1 MRFRTTLLPVL
12 ASALAVA
19 LVGGGAAPATAA
31 SPVGDVI
38 VTEIAPDNAG
48 GDTFEY
54 VEVVNT
60 TDADIVV
67 GGAGVS
73 LAYSYVDSDVRTR
86 DVPLTAPA
94 GTVLPAGTPVVFW
107 LTYTAGNVSTD
118 GLTAQDFRDYWAQ
131 VPGAE
136 GAGNYLVVP
145 VTGQP
150 GMANGGA
157 RGIRIVAADG
167 TAVSWSF
174 YPARPVATPDK
185 VAQFGRPADAAQPSM
200 TPLAS
205 TTPSPGVVDPTVIA
219 PTEPGDPGTGDPQPD
234 PALVA
239 SALQITELLPDST
252 NVGSADGFEFV
263 EVYNSSDS
271 PIDFSDYTLRYLYP
285 IDTVTN
291 STTALWPSSPRDVT
305 IPSGGRLV
313 LWVKNAANAA
323 LTRADFNTQFGTS
336 LTAGQLVDVVS
347 AGMANGSARG
357 MEIVT
362 NTGFALNRAFYN
374 MVVGVDDVNADQ
386 GIQYAF
392 DQADT
397 TKQTLLR
404 QAAASP
410 GAVTADQVP
419 AGLVVLPDDGA
430 APAVVDNTGDTV
442 DPALDFPID
451 LTVTDEQLVRTV
463 RLTVRND
470 IDADPVV
477 VDLTAAA
484 ADPADPAPGD
494 PFSSYVHSVAGVD
507 LYGKSWVE
515 YSVQVSD
522 GRNTATTPPRRV
534 TVTHDDAAPVRLNV
548 EEGQWFAGTARL
560 SAAGT
565 STPPDVEIS
574 VDGTPVAPTSASLE
588 REPYFAF
595 EAGGVNTFFRNGV
608 LIGSD
613 ILTIFDEGIFEGVE
627 TITTKVPLGYVTQGE
642 TLTMSVWA
650 GTKAAPEL
658 SVENNDDFTIQ
669 NLRLVLPDGRSLRPA
684 GYDDPARVLLMG
696 DSAGR
701 LDFYDAVFTLPD
713 DAFGALAHDWDT
725 TAAADGAH
733 TVGASS
739 GSDSVTRAVNVD
751 NTPPVVTSNLV
762 EGQEYRGEFVID
774 ADAADSGSGV
784 TGFVTTLDGRAVQL
798 PYRASS
804 VDLAG
809 GVHTLSLTATDAV
822 GNTTAA
828 AVAFSTPVEQPTG
841 VAVSPLEGAEV
852 VEGGVELRARVD
864 DPSGDALGVEF
875 SRGYRLDGA
884 TGGVTSRVG
893 TTEVS
898 TEVDAVEARALST
911 EEVAAI
917 GGVDG
922 LDTRVSSDTALP
934 FQVFDVAIPAEAGAD
949 YRTKLSWTGSA
960 NPGAKVLMYVRNA
973 STGAWEEIDRHVTV
987 DPEEVEFALTA
998 TVAAADHAANGTLS
1012 VLVQHSEGFAG
1023 APRSTRES
1031 VVTPLNA
1038 ADTPRSDYDFTL
1050 AWESDTQYYN
1060 ANPDFYKHQEAIHE
1074 YLLTQRDA
1082 TNLQYLTHTGDI
1094 VDDSRVVDQWTRAD
1108 AAYRGLD
1115 DAGLPYGV
1123 LAGNHDVDQMSNDYT
1138 AYSQWFGEARY
1149 ADNPWYGGSHLDN
1162 RGHYD
1167 LISAG
1172 GIDFI
1177 QVYMGWA
1184 PGDAEIAW
1192 MNEVLAQYPER
1203 KAILNLHEYMLTTGG
1218 LGPVPQRIYDEVIA
1232 TNPNV
1237 MMVMSGHYHDAFT
1250 RYDEFDD
1257 TGDGVADRTVA
1268 QMLFDYQGLA
1278 EGGLGFLRLLQF
1290 DNVGAEVTVR
1300 TYSPSLDQYNAVDPS
1315 LELAHQEF
1323 SIAYST
1329 LGITPRTKT
1338 LSTNAFTAEVQTTEL
1353 IGTVAGAASGT
1364 EAAAA
1369 WTDAPLGAVGWY
1381 VTVTD
1386 PYGAEFSS
1394 GVSTFRVVAAPT
1406 APDPGLPGLPG
1417 TPVEPGDGG
1426 GAPAPGAGPA
1436 GSGQAADV
1444 AGAPRTAAD
1453 RLLARTGGEP
1463 LALLPI
1469 GLALLLAL
1477 AGAAAVVIGRRRRV
1491 RELP

>member
-1 MRFRTTLLPVL
+1 MRLRSSTLPLL

-19 LVGGGAAPATAA
+19 LVMGGAVPAIAA
-31 SPVGDVI
+31 APVGDVI
-38 VTEIAPDNAG
+38 VTEIAADNTGA
-48 GDTFEY
+48 DTFEY
-54 VEVVNT
+54 IEVVNT
-60 TDADIVV
+60 TATDIVV
-67 GGAGVS
+67 GASGVS
-73 LAYSYVDSDVRTR
+73 LAYSYVDTDVRTR
-86 DVPLTAPA
+86 DVPLSAPA

-107 LTYTAGNVSTD
+107 LNYASGAVDTST
-118 GLTAQDFRDYWAQ
+118 LTSEDFRAYWAG
-131 VPGAE
+131 VDGAA
-136 GAGNYLVVP
+136 GAANYLVVP
-145 VTGQP
+145 LTGQP
-150 GMANGGA
+150 GMANGGG
-157 RGIRIVAADG
+157 RGIRVVAADG

-174 YPARPVATPDK
+174 YPAGSMSVDHA
-185 VAQFGRPADAAQPSM
+185 AQFGRPADAGQQSM
-200 TPLAS
+200 RLLAS
-205 TTPSPGVVDPTVIA
+205 TTPTPGIVDPTVIA
-219 PTEPGDPGTGDPQPD
+219 PHEPVDPSPEAPLPEPD
-234 PALVA
+234 PALTA
-239 SALQITELLPDST
+239 SPLQITELLPDST
-252 NVGSADGFEFV
+252 NVGSADGFEFI

-271 PIDFSDYTLRYLYP
+271 PVDFSDYTLRYLYP
-285 IDTVTN
+285 IDEVTN
-291 STTALWPSSPRDVT
+291 SSTALWPSSPRDVT
-305 IPSGGRLV
+305 IASGGRLV
-313 LWVKNAANAA
+313 LWVKNAANAD
-323 LTRADFNTQFGTS
+323 LTRADFNAQFASS
-336 LTAGQLVDVVS
+336 LAADELVEVVS

-386 GIQYAF
+386 GIQYGY
-392 DQADT
+392 DPADIG
-397 TKQTLLR
+397 KQTLLR

-410 GAVTADQVP
+410 GTVTADQVP
-419 AGLVVLPDDGA
+419 AGLVVLPDDNT
-430 APAVVDNTGDTV
+430 APAVVDTTGDTV

-470 IDADPVV
+470 IDSEPVV

-484 ADPADPAPGD
+484 EDPADPAPGD

-515 YSVQVSD
+515 YTVQVSD
-522 GRNTATTPPRRV
+522 GRNTATTAPRRV

-548 EEGQWFAGTARL
+548 ADGQWFAGTARI

-574 VDGTPVAPTSASLE
+574 VDGVAVAPTTASLE

-684 GYDDPARVLLMG
+684 GYTDPATVLLMG

-725 TAAADGAH
+725 TAVADGAH
-733 TVGASS
+733 SVGASS
-739 GSDSVTRAVNVD
+739 GTRTIARAVNVD
-751 NTPPVVTSNLV
+751 NTAPAVTTNLV
-762 EGQEYRGEFVID
+762 EGQEYRGEFVIEAQAVD
-774 ADAADSGSGV
+774 AGSGIA
-784 TGFVTTLDGRAVQL
+784 TFATTLDGRAVQL

-809 GVHTLSLTATDAV
+809 GPHSLALTATDAV
-822 GNTTAA
+822 GNATAT
-828 AVAFSTPVEQPTG
+828 AVTFSTPVEQPTG
-841 VAVSPLEGAEV
+841 SAVSPLEGAEV
-852 VEGGVELRARVD
+852 VEGEVELRARVD
-864 DPSGDALGVEF
+864 DPSGDALDVQF
-875 SRGYRLDGA
+875 SRGYRLDG
-884 TGGVTSRVG
+884 TNGGVSSRVG

-898 TEVDAVEARALST
+898 TEVDGAEVRALST

-917 GGVDG
+917 GGIDG
-922 LDTRVSSDTALP
+922 LDTGISSDTALP
-934 FQVFDVAIPAEAGAD
+934 FQVFDVAIPAEAGEN
-949 YRTKLSWTGSA
+949 YQTRLTWTGSA
-960 NPGAKVLMYVRNA
+960 NTGAKVLMYVRNVT
-973 STGAWEEIDRHVTV
+973 TGAWDEIDRHVTV
-987 DPEEVEFALTA
+987 DPDEVEFGLSA
-998 TVAAADHAANGTLS
+998 TVAAADHAVDGSLS

-1023 APRSTRES
+1023 APRSTRDT

-1038 ADTPRSDYDFTL
+1038 ADTPRSEYDFTL

-1060 ANPDFYKHQEAIHE
+1060 ANPDFYKHQEAIHK

-1094 VDDSRVVDQWTRAD
+1094 VDNSTIDEQWTRAD
-1108 AAYRGLD
+1108 AAYRELD
-1115 DAGLPYGV
+1115 EAGLPYGV

-1138 AYSQWFGEARY
+1138 AYSQWFGEKRY

-1167 LISAG
+1167 LITAG

-1192 MNEVLAQYPER
+1192 MNETLAQYPER

-1218 LGPVPQRIYDEVIA
+1218 LGPVPQRIYDEVVA

-1257 TGDGVADRTVA
+1257 NADGVADRTVA

-1300 TYSPSLDQYNAVDPS
+1300 TYSPSLDQYNAVDPT
-1315 LELAHQEF
+1315 LEVAHQEF
-1323 SIAYST
+1323 SIPYAT

-1338 LSTNAFTAEVQTTEL
+1338 LSTNAFTAEVQTTDP
-1353 IGTVAGAASGT
+1353 IGSVADAASGT
-1364 EAAAA
+1364 EAAVA
-1369 WTDAPLGAVGWY
+1369 WADAPLGTVGWY

-1386 PYGAEFSS
+1386 PYGAQFRS
-1394 GVSTFRVVAAPT
+1394 GVSSFTVVAKAVE
-1406 APDPGLPGLPG
+1406 PDPDLPSLPG
-1417 TPVEPGDGG
+1417 TPVDPGDGG
-1426 GAPAPGAGPA
+1426 AAPGTGNGGGPA
-1436 GSGQAADV
+1436 AGVADT
-1444 AGAPRTAAD
+1444 PRSDTD
-1453 RLLARTGGEP
+1453 RDRALARTGGE
-1463 LALLPI
+1463 LPAV
-1469 GLALLLAL
+1469 LSVSAALLLL
-1477 AGAAAVVIGRRRRV
+1477 IAGLVAAIRGRRRRSGDA
-1491 RELP
+1491 